1 MTIDDCGLDPTDG
14 LRCAESE
21 SIRETVLKAAE
32 QVVAAALSFQSDVA
46 LAKIE
51 DAAASF
57 TAMRVAVIKC
67 DAASSLWSRHRAEHG
82 C

>member
-1 MTIDDCGLDPTDG
+1 MKIDDCGLDPTEG
-14 LRCAESE
+14 SRCAESE
-21 SIRETVLKAAE
+21 TIRESVLKAAE

-46 LAKIE
+46 LAKAD
-51 DAAASF
+51 DAAQSF

-67 DAASSLWSRHRAEHG
+67 DAASGLWSRHRAEHG